1 MKKPNFFIVGQPKA
15 GTTALHNFLSQHPD
29 IFMSKFKEPF
39 FFCKDFHQES
49 DQHYGF
55 RKFFPFR
62 DEASY
67 LKLFAQ
73 ADSYKIVGESS
84 AFYLY
89 SQIASQEIYN
99 FNHKAKIIILLRNPI
114 DWLYSLHN
122 QYVNTTTENE
132 RDFTQALA
140 LESLR
145 KQGKKIPNRVQ
156 APSWVLYLEM
166 IKYYDQIKRF
176 YDLFSSSQI
185 KTIIFEDFKA
195 DNQKTYQ
202 EILDFLEINSSFIAN
217 YKSVNCRAK
226 PRSYLLNQI
235 IYSPLIRSVSQ
246 KLFTPKAYDY
256 IAKNVVEK
264 VLWQKTNKSAVPL
277 EIKQQLAEKVKPE
290 VIKIADFLNTDLCQ
304 KWGYENI

>member
-15 GTTALHNFLSQHPD
+15 GTTALHSFLSQHPD

-49 DQHYGF
+49 DKHYGF

-67 LKLFAQ
+67 LKLFTQ

-89 SQIASQEIYN
+89 SQIAAQEIYN
-99 FNHKAKIIILLRNPI
+99 FNHQAKIIILLRNPI
-114 DWLYSLHN
+114 DWLYSLYN

-132 RDFTQALA
+132 RDFAQALA

-145 KQGKKIPNRVQ
+145 KDGKKLPDRVQ
-156 APSWVLYLEM
+156 SPSWLFYLEM
-166 IKYYDQIKRF
+166 IKYYDQVKRF

-195 DNQKTYQ
+195 DNQKIYQ
-202 EILDFLEINSSFIAN
+202 EILDFLEVNPSFIPN
-217 YKSVNCRAK
+217 YKSVNSRAK
-226 PRSYLLNQI
+226 PRSYFFNQL
-235 IYSPLIRSVSQ
+235 IYSPFIRRASQ
-246 KLFTPKAYDY
+246 QVFTPKAYDF
-256 IAKNVVEK
+256 IAKNIVEK
-264 VLWQKTNKSAVPL
+264 VLWQKTDKLSVSL
-277 EIKQQLAEKVKPE
+277 EIKQQLAEKVQPE
-290 VIKIADFLNTDLCQ
+290 VIKIGEFLNIDLCQ
-304 KWGYENI
+304 KWGYENS